1 MALNHGDLSFSKDDG
16 ARVRAPLLVSRCYI
30 NFIAEF
36 LAAEESATR
45 AAAIAARA
53 ELKEM
58 DVPKDYASWV
68 KVRARRR

>member
-1 MALNHGDLSFSKDDG
+1 MT
-16 ARVRAPLLVSRCYI
+16 VRAFEHRYWYLRCYI